1 MADPVV
7 HIGENSPE
15 HVAYKLMERIA
26 EVEDGKLHR
35 GSGGRHK
42 VADKKW
48 ILDTYAECIRTV
60 RAPSNRGA
68 AAMIKDC

>member
-1 MADPVV
+1 MAETVV

-26 EVEDGKLHR
+26 EAEGKNLHR
-35 GSGGRHK
+35 SSSDQHK
-42 VADKKW
+42 ADKAW

-60 RAPSNRGA
+60 RAPTSRGV
-68 AAMIKDC
+68 AAMIK